1 MHYDAIR
8 NDHGLPYD
16 PIKAIV
22 APRPIGWVSTLNG
35 SGGVNLA
42 PYSFFSLVSCRPHY
56 VMFASQGRKDSLRNA
71 EREGEFVCSLATL
84 ELLDAVN
91 KTGAALAPH
100 EDEMD
105 YAGLE
110 KAPSRFVAP
119 PRVARSP
126 AALECRYH
134 TTLELPGTDDE
145 GGEPHH
151 VVFGRVV
158 GVYIDDAFIV
168 DGRFRVERTGL
179 LPRLGY
185 YDYAVIDHLLGD

>member
-22 APRPIGWVSTLNG
+22 APRPIGWISTLNG
-35 SGGVNLA
+35 AGGVNLA
-42 PYSFFSLVSCRPHY
+42 PYSFFNLVSSDPHY
-56 VMFASQGRKDSLRNA
+56 VMFASHGRKDSLRNA
-71 EREGEFVCSLATL
+71 EREGEFVCSLATR

-91 KTGAALAPH
+91 RTGASLAPH

-105 YAGLE
+105 HVGLA

-134 TTLELPGTDDE
+134 GTYDLPGDGRDGSE
-145 GGEPHH
+145 HH

-158 GVYIDDAFIV
+158 GIYLDDAFV
-168 DGRFRVERTGL
+168 ADGRFHVERAQVL
-179 LPRLGY
+179 ARLGY
-185 YDYAVIDHLLGD
+185 YDYAVIDRLLGA

>member
-22 APRPIGWVSTLNG
+22 APRPIGWISTLNG

-42 PYSFFSLVSCRPHY
+42 PYSFFNLVSYQPHY
-56 VMFASQGRKDSLRNA
+56 VMFASHGRKDSLRNA
-71 EREGEFVCSLATL
+71 EREGEFVCSLATA

-100 EDEMD
+100 EDEMEH
-105 YAGLE
+105 AGLA
-110 KAPSRFVAP
+110 KAPSRFVRP

-134 TTLELPGTDDE
+134 STYTLPGDE
-145 GGEPHH
+145 ATAHY
-151 VVFGRVV
+151 VVFGQVV
-158 GVYIDDAFIV
+158 GIYIDDAFV
-168 DGRFRVERTGL
+168 ADGRFHVEATHALG
-179 LPRLGY
+179 RLGY
-185 YDYAVIDHLLGD
+185 YDYAVIDRLLAG